1 MNQQGKYSTT
11 CIHFRNPLLTLIL
24 GDFSYGT
31 CTSWKQ
37 WPYAIWRWFFREKS
51 VNEKNHLDYKH
62 LLVCN
67 QYRVYIWFTTRIF
80 FLNNSM
86 VLNRFLLFFYVRLI
100 EILDQLRYLLSFQ
113 FIMHLLFYSKYTLI
127 KCLYFLLTD
136 GHKK

>member
-24 GDFSYGT
+24 GFFSYDT

-37 WPYAIWRWFFREKS
+37 WPYAIWRWFFKEKS
-51 VNEKNHLDYKH
+51 VNKKKSLELQTFTSMQSIPGIYFI
-62 LLVCN
+62 
-67 QYRVYIWFTTRIF
+67 YRFTTRIF

-127 KCLYFLLTD
+127 KCL
-136 GHKK
+136 